1 MLVSLKHVPWFLDEE
16 FLDEVLGQVGAVLES
31 LLVEGV
37 VHGHDVLVG
46 LLLRVP
52 EEGREAGQH
61 DVGDN
66 ADAPEICGPIRVST
80 AVT

>member
-1 MLVSLKHVPWFLDEE
+1 MSLQHVPWLLDEE
-16 FLDEVLGQVGAVLES
+16 LLDEVLGEVGAVLEA

-61 DVGDN
+61 DVGDH
-66 ADAPEICGPIRVST
+66 ADAPEICGPIRMST
-80 AVT
+80 ATT

>member
-1 MLVSLKHVPWFLDEE
+1 MLVSLQHVPWFLDEE
-16 FLDEVLGQVGAVLES
+16 FLDEVLGEVGAVLEA

-61 DVGDN
+61 DVGDH

-80 AVT
+80 ATT

>member
-1 MLVSLKHVPWFLDEE
+1 MSLQHLPWLLDEE
-16 FLDEVLGQVGAVLES
+16 LLDEVLGEVGAVLEA

-61 DVGDN
+61 DVGDH

-80 AVT
+80 ATT

>member
-1 MLVSLKHVPWFLDEE
+1 MLVSLQHLPWLLDEE
-16 FLDEVLGQVGAVLES
+16 LLDEVLGEVGAVLEA

-61 DVGDN
+61 DVGDH

-80 AVT
+80 ATT